1 MLNFAII
8 GFGGLGKKHFGNA
21 EMVAKIAGD
30 VKLVA
35 ICDVNEGA
43 FKNQTETNLQSN
55 NSPLDL
61 SAYKLYN
68 NAEEMFKV
76 EKLDFVVTALPT
88 YLHEKIA
95 VMAMNRGIHVFS
107 EKPMAINLSQAQ
119 NMIDKAKENN
129 VKLMIGQCL
138 RFSPA
143 YIKLKELIDNKT
155 YGEVV
160 RAEFSRLSMTPDWS
174 WEGWMLDEAKS
185 GSAIL
190 DLHVHD
196 VDFINWVFGKPMSVT
211 TLSTGKKVS
220 HESALTVYNYGDGKL
235 ITSKVD
241 WGFPSCYPFTV
252 SFTVRF
258 EKAAI
263 EYKGRKLMLFPEGG
277 KSSEIDVAQSDCYV
291 NEVVEFI
298 NCIREDRVSEINP
311 PEASMASIAIAFA
324 EKESADTNKTIH
336 IK

>member
-8 GFGGLGKKHFGNA
+8 GFGGLGKVHFKNVEA
-21 EMVAKIAGD
+21 ITKAAGD

-35 ICDVNEGA
+35 LCDVEKDAFEKFTATNISDTNE
-43 FKNQTETNLQSN
+43 T
-55 NSPLDL
+55 LDL

-68 NAEEMFKV
+68 DAEELF
-76 EKLDFVVTALPT
+76 ENERLDFVITALPT

-95 VMAMNRGIHVFS
+95 VMALNRKIHVFS
-107 EKPMAINLSQAQ
+107 EKPMAINLEQAQ

-138 RFSPA
+138 RFNPA
-143 YIKLKELIDNKT
+143 YIALKKMIDEKI
-155 YGEVV
+155 YGEVI
-160 RAEFSRLSMTPDWS
+160 RAEFSRLSQTPDWS
-174 WEGWMLDEAKS
+174 WQNWMLDEERS

-196 VDFINWVFGKPMSVT
+196 VDFINWAFGKPHSVT
-211 TLSTGKKVS
+211 SLSTGKKVS
-220 HESALTVYNYGDGKL
+220 HESVMTLYNYGDGKL
-235 ITSKVD
+235 ITAKAD

-252 SFTVRF
+252 SFSVRF

-263 EYKGRKLMLFPEGG
+263 EYKGRKLMLYPEG
-277 KSSEIDVAQSDCYV
+277 SAASEIKLDDSNGYV

-298 NCIREDRVSEINP
+298 SCIREDRVSQINP
-311 PEASMASIAIAFA
+311 PEASMSSIAIAFA
-324 EKESADTNKTIH
+324 EKESADTNKTVTL
-336 IK
+336 